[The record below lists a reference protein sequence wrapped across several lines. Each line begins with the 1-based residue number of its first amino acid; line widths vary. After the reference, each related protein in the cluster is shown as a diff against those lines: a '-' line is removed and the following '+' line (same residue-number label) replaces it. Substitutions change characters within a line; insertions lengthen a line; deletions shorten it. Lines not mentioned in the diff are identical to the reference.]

1 MLTLRLKAHEERR
14 LRAGHL
20 WAYSNEIDTAATPIR
35 GVVPGSLC
43 RLEDSRGKP
52 LGIATVNPHVLL
64 AVRVLS
70 GQADLDID
78 ADWFERRFA
87 QALALREKRFPT
99 PHYRLVF
106 GESDGLP
113 GLVVDRFGTVL
124 VVQITTAGMEL
135 LKPLLTEALQK
146 LLNPEGIL
154 FRNDT
159 AMRQTEGLGGEDE
172 LIGSVPDWV
181 RVEES
186 GVPFDAPLK
195 GGQKTGWFYDQRANR
210 DRLAPYAKGARVL
223 DVFSYV
229 GGWALRSAAFGA
241 TSVTCVDSSEPALA
255 AARRSADLSGTTL
268 EAIRADA
275 LEALKALRA
284 EGRQFDL
291 VIVDPPALIKRKK
304 DEEAGQ
310 AHYGALNRAA
320 MHLLAADGVL
330 ISCSCSHHLSED
342 QLQRI
347 LLRESRQAG
356 RRLQILER
364 GEQGPDHPVHP
375 AIPETRYLKAFYCR
389 VTTG

>member
-35 GVVPGSLC
+35 GVAAGALC

-52 LGIATVNPHVLL
+52 LGLATFNPHVLL
-64 AVRVLS
+64 AVRVLTS
-70 GQADLDID
+70 QVDVDID
-78 ADWFERRFA
+78 ADWFVRRIA
-87 QALALREKRFPT
+87 QALALRERRFPT

-113 GLVVDRFGTVL
+113 GVVIDRFGDVL
-124 VVQITTAGMEL
+124 VVQITTAGMER
-135 LKPLLTEALQK
+135 LKPELTTALQAVLK
-146 LLNPEGIL
+146 PRGLL

-159 AMRQTEGLGGEDE
+159 AMRQTEGLASEDE
-172 LIGSVPDWV
+172 TVGEVPEALTI
-181 RVEES
+181 EES
-186 GVPFDAPLK
+186 GVPFMVPLL

-210 DRLAPYAKGARVL
+210 DRMAPYARGARVL
-223 DVFSYV
+223 DVFSYA
-229 GGWALRSAAFGA
+229 GGWALRASAFGA
-241 TSVTCVDSSEPALA
+241 AGVACVDSSEAALTA
-255 AARRSADLSGTTL
+255 AQRSAELQGATL
-268 EAIRADA
+268 EAIKADA
-275 LEALKALRA
+275 LEAMKALRA

-304 DEEAGQ
+304 DEEAGL

-320 MHLLAADGVL
+320 MHLLSADGVL
-330 ISCSCSHHLSED
+330 VSCSCSHHLSEE

-347 LLRESRQAG
+347 LLRESRHAG

-375 AIPETRYLKAFYCR
+375 AIPETRYLKAFFCR